1 MKSLKYI
8 WILCLSCLAAGL
20 TSCNEEDKYFD
31 SKYHSTKLV
40 VDQIYLEDYESSV
53 PDRPVTFAR
62 LGQLIRVE
70 GSGLYGLSLIHIY
83 LPVCAVKGRTVKH
96 SNKTIRRI
104 LLRSVFIAFYT

>member
-31 SKYHSTKLV
+31 SKYQSTKIV

-70 GSGLYGLSLIHIY
+70 GSGLYGMKKVYINGYETYFKRAYVTDLSLIHISEPTR
-83 LPVCAVKGRTVKH
+83 L
-96 SNKTIRRI
+96 S
-104 LLRSVFIAFYT
+104 